1 MGDLV
6 AQGVGIAGV
15 LRPQE
20 ACLHLPKLQAKKMR
34 LLAMQKQSLSP
45 LVTHLL
51 SLQKKNTSPKLSNKA
66 NLKGFVV
73 ITTFL

>member
-6 AQGVGIAGV
+6 AQGVGITGV

-51 SLQKKNTSPKLSNKA
+51 SLQKNTSPKLSNKA

>member
-1 MGDLV
+1 MLV
-6 AQGVGIAGV
+6 GAKVAPRRGNTRV

-51 SLQKKNTSPKLSNKA
+51 SLQKKLSNKA

>member
-6 AQGVGIAGV
+6 AQGVGITGV

-51 SLQKKNTSPKLSNKA
+51 FLQKIPPNKA